1 MKDTRRKLNF
11 YSLFDFPKIEKS
23 LEKMAL
29 EGWMITDATGNL
41 WKYERIEPKKLKF
54 NVVFLPKVSALDPE
68 PTEQSA
74 NLAEY
79 ASKTGWKLAVS
90 AAMMQIF
97 YNENENATPM
107 ETDPIVQVDSIHKT
121 VKKNLLWSWIV
132 LMAVSLLNVFIR
144 FVGVTDNL
152 INLITDSTQL
162 LLVLSWLVISLESL
176 FHILS
181 YYIWYKKAKN
191 AAENGEFIKP
201 RSNMAAYYSILVI
214 LLVITLY
221 LMFRMFST
229 SDSRIF
235 WLVMGYMAVIFA
247 VVYGIIRLMKKAKIP
262 GKYTLI
268 AVYAIGV
275 IVSFIIMGGIIHL
288 VLSNDYI
295 DEDAAGTYDYNGRL
309 IEYYL
314 DEIPLR
320 VEDMENIDYE
330 NYSTRNEVE
339 YTIFAAKSEIRQ
351 RGRIGDR
358 VPDLEYTIVDVKMPF
373 LYEAIFNDIW
383 DDRDETNDDFT
394 PEGHKSLYEEVDA
407 APWKADRAYQLVSQE
422 FGGIDHYILCYG
434 NRIVEMVFYD
444 FSPDEADKASAG
456 EKLIGYAY

>member
-1 MKDTRRKLNF
+1 
-11 YSLFDFPKIEKS
+11 
-23 LEKMAL
+23 
-29 EGWMITDATGNL
+29 
-41 WKYERIEPKKLKF
+41 
-54 NVVFLPKVSALDPE
+54 
-68 PTEQSA
+68 
-74 NLAEY
+74 
-79 ASKTGWKLAVS
+79 
-90 AAMMQIF
+90 
-97 YNENENATPM
+97 
-107 ETDPIVQVDSIHKT
+107 
-121 VKKNLLWSWIV
+121 
-132 LMAVSLLNVFIR
+132 
-144 FVGVTDNL
+144 NL

-181 YYIWYKKAKN
+181 YYIWYKKAKK

-201 RSNMAAYYSILVI
+201 RSNMMAYYSILVI
-214 LLVITLY
+214 LLVISLY

-247 VVYGIIRLMKKAKIP
+247 VVYGVIRLMKKAKIP

-288 VLSNDYI
+288 VLSNDYV
-295 DEDAAGTYDYNGRL
+295 DEKAAGTYEHNGRL

-320 VEDMENIDYE
+320 VEDMESVDYE
-330 NYSTRNEVE
+330 NYSTRNEIE
-339 YTIFAAKSEIRQ
+339 STIFAAKSEIRQ

-358 VPDLEYTIVDVKMPF
+358 VPDLEYTIIDVKMPF
-373 LYEAIFNDIW
+373 LYEAVFNDIW
-383 DDRDETNDDFT
+383 DDRDETHDEHVPD
-394 PEGHKSLYEEVDA
+394 GHKSLYEEIDA
-407 APWKADRAYQLVSQE
+407 ASWKADRAYQLVSQE

-434 NRIVEMVFYD
+434 DRIVEMVFYD
-444 FSPDEADKASAG
+444 FSPDEADKALAG
-456 EKLIGYAY
+456 EKLIGYTY